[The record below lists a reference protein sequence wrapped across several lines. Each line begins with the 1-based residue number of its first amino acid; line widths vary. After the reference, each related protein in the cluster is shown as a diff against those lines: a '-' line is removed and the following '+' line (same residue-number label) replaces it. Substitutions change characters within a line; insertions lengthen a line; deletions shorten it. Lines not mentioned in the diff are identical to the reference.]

1 MLGSWIQKKMTTA
14 KKTKTHFQ
22 NSATVGKSNKKSLK
36 LDHFSKSFLKL
47 IEFLSHFI
55 IEKSPKSAF
64 TKVLRRFKMRFWCN
78 FWGTTETHRLT
89 QTSTDQHR
97 PAQTGTD
104 LHKTYVLYY
113 LGPEWNQWDQL
124 GPLGTT
130 WDHLGPLGTIKNVL
144 FNTVRDT

>member
-1 MLGSWIQKKMTTA
+1 MTNETHSW
-14 KKTKTHFQ
+14 
-22 NSATVGKSNKKSLK
+22 L
-36 LDHFSKSFLKL
+36 
-47 IEFLSHFI
+47 
-55 IEKSPKSAF
+55 
-64 TKVLRRFKMRFWCN
+64 
-78 FWGTTETHRLT
+78 GTTETHRLT

-113 LGPEWNQWDQL
+113 LGPEWNHWDQL

>member
-1 MLGSWIQKKMTTA
+1 MFQKLRNHFWNEISNQFSAHVIVK
-14 KKTKTHFQ
+14 KKTFVKIMRKFWRSSDRFFAWRQIQCFITW
-22 NSATVGKSNKKSLK
+22 NLRSN
-36 LDHFSKSFLKL
+36 
-47 IEFLSHFI
+47 
-55 IEKSPKSAF
+55 
-64 TKVLRRFKMRFWCN
+64 T
-78 FWGTTETHRLT
+78 GTTETHRLT

>member
-1 MLGSWIQKKMTTA
+1 MVLTVKNSWEKTPHGSILG
-14 KKTKTHFQ
+14 F
-22 NSATVGKSNKKSLK
+22 VLKSQVTLENAQ
-36 LDHFSKSFLKL
+36 
-47 IEFLSHFI
+47 EG
-55 IEKSPKSAF
+55 
-64 TKVLRRFKMRFWCN
+64 
-78 FWGTTETHRLT
+78 GTTETHRLT

-104 LHKTYVLYY
+104 LHKTSILYY